1 VDDLPPLD
9 PGNGPTI
16 PSPAPAPSG
25 GAAPAPAGSPEGP
38 PAAAPAAPPELGPPT
53 GDNRPTSS
61 VPAGGAVQVADLPP
75 LEPVPSAGPSPD
87 SPVQRAVAA
96 SVPSDSTRRD
106 ATRRDGRIQRISLQ
120 KPAGQAQDPEIP
132 ASWRQ
137 ASLIAAK
144 IGDEIITMSDL
155 RASLSEHCR
164 RHRIPYNEL
173 PPAEKNTLGSML
185 LKRLIDESLLIQ
197 EAKRTIKNPKMYDQ
211 FTQEADRFWRE
222 DVIPQLQ
229 VEFQADGEPQLREKL
244 KEHGR
249 SFDTISQATKRSWMA
264 ENFLH
269 AKLKD
274 KIKVDLPDLL
284 KYYEAHKHDKEFD
297 RPAENAWREIVV
309 EVGRYPTR
317 EDARRKIEALH
328 QSLRQ
333 GADFAALAKA
343 QSEGPSRSREQGG
356 LMQTSPGSYGV
367 PAVNEALQS
376 LAMGQ
381 VSGVLEGPSSF
392 HIVRV
397 EGRRGA
403 GPAPFEEL
411 QDQIRTALQEK
422 KYQTERAAYIRK
434 LWDETFV
441 STFFDDTDSDPRRFT
456 N

>member
-1 VDDLPPLD
+1 MP
-9 PGNGPTI
+9 
-16 PSPAPAPSG
+16 
-25 GAAPAPAGSPEGP
+25 
-38 PAAAPAAPPELGPPT
+38 
-53 GDNRPTSS
+53 
-61 VPAGGAVQVADLPP
+61 
-75 LEPVPSAGPSPD
+75 
-87 SPVQRAVAA
+87 
-96 SVPSDSTRRD
+96 TRRA
-106 ATRRDGRIQRISLQ
+106 ATRRDGRIQRVSLQ
-120 KPAGQAQDPEIP
+120 KPAGEAQDPEIP

-155 RASLSEHCR
+155 RAALSEHCR
-164 RHRIPYNEL
+164 RLRIPYNEL
-173 PPAEKNTLGSML
+173 PSEEKNTLGSML
-185 LKRLIDESLLIQ
+185 LKRMIDESLLIQ
-197 EAKRTIKNPKMYDQ
+197 EAKRTIKSPKMYDQ
-211 FTQEADRFWRE
+211 FTQEADRFWHE

-229 VEFQADGEPQLREKL
+229 VQFQADGEPQLREKL
-244 KEHGR
+244 RENGR
-249 SFDTISQATKRSWMA
+249 SFDTISQATRRSWMA

-284 KYYEAHKHDKEFD
+284 KYYEAHKHDKEFE
-297 RPAENAWREIVV
+297 RSAEIAWREIVV
-309 EVGRYPTR
+309 ETGRYPTR

-333 GADFAALAKA
+333 GADFAALARA

-376 LAMGQ
+376 LSTGQ

-397 EGRRGA
+397 EGRRAA

-411 QDQIRTALQEK
+411 QDQIRTTLQDK
-422 KYQTERAAYIRK
+422 RYQTERAAYIRK